1 MEKTAKIVILGPAPP
16 PYSGPEVMTLA
27 LVAGVSHNP
36 GMSVKYLDTQVSRSV
51 AEKGGKHQLR
61 KSLSAAHQTAKLVH
75 LMLTF
80 SPDLV
85 YLPLTNSPSF
95 LGFLR
100 DALFMIS
107 AIIFEKKIAIRM
119 HGGYYVYAHKQGWRR
134 TLVRALL
141 KRVSLA
147 MVQGRRLKGVFND
160 LVPESRV
167 AIIPNDIDDAPFLEA
182 RKRLPV
188 APDHSGLKRVLFVG
202 FMAPSKGF
210 RDVIAAIPLT
220 PGAHFVFMGEW
231 LKPEDE
237 KEVRSLLRQQCVEE
251 RVTFTGSVSGSK
263 KYDLFVSADIF
274 VLPTYYAYEG
284 NAVSS
289 VEALAAGLPIVC
301 TDHGALNESVQDGW
315 NGFFLPPSDPAA
327 IGRRLNQLIQ
337 DEALRR
343 TMGERSRQLYLERF
357 TLAQFVDSWSRAIQ
371 ACCKGNYPWPGE

>member
-1 MEKTAKIVILGPAPP
+1 
-16 PYSGPEVMTLA
+16 
-27 LVAGVSHNP
+27 
-36 GMSVKYLDTQVSRSV
+36 
-51 AEKGGKHQLR
+51 
-61 KSLSAAHQTAKLVH
+61 
-75 LMLTF
+75 
-80 SPDLV
+80 
-85 YLPLTNSPSF
+85 
-95 LGFLR
+95 
-100 DALFMIS
+100 
-107 AIIFEKKIAIRM
+107 
-119 HGGYYVYAHKQGWRR
+119 
-134 TLVRALL
+134 
-141 KRVSLA
+141 

-237 KEVRSLLRQQCVEE
+237 KEVRSLLRQQGVEE

-284 NAVSS
+284 HAVSS